1 MQIQQ
6 WSNLLK
12 TLNEALGS
20 IRGEVSV
27 AAQNLV
33 RGLLIDTF
41 NIIITP
47 FDLFGE
53 GREACLAEGFAEGLN
68 KGQTINPN
76 LHHTL
81 SVSYQTQDA

>member
-1 MQIQQ
+1 M
-6 WSNLLK
+6 
-12 TLNEALGS
+12 
-20 IRGEVSV
+20 

-33 RGLLIDTF
+33 HGLLIDTF

-53 GREACLAEGFAEGLN
+53 GREAGLAEGLN

-81 SVSYQTQDA
+81 SVPYQPQDA